1 MKRYLLPLL
10 LTFISLAS
18 GMSLY
23 AAAEPICAGQLGSSN
38 NIALTRW
45 ETDATTGDVL
55 ITIYNRGEAADE
67 AKPTRWRDRGMAEDI
82 TTGSGWALFIDNTE
96 VDISEYFE
104 KEYTK
109 PTSQATAPAV
119 YKLKLK
125 AGKTVPTGS
134 IIDFH
139 KTHTAS
145 KNICWWT
152 PTATNAYGKY
162 SFEYEYGS
170 TCASDI
176 TAPENIAL
184 SNTNVLTFDAVSGAE
199 SYNLYIYYLGTLIH
213 SQEITSGTTLTRPMM
228 LGGTYVLKLTAVDE
242 NSTESDESEGLD
254 WVLSDLS
261 TDEADLESSE
271 YCSYSIGSG
280 TGLAAMTW
288 ETDEDGNIKISISG
302 DASTTW
308 RGTAFKG
315 VANFK
320 VGNVNASA
328 FFTEN
333 YTTNTTIYQLKKKS
347 GVIIA
352 LGDTITFN
360 GDVQW
365 KTENSGNAYLLGQ
378 KYKYTYG
385 TVCNEPDVL
394 TTYTLSCGQEIIAVG
409 GNVALTLTSLNQK
422 GTAMDV
428 TTEYTISPSDAGH
441 ITNGVYYADKKGLV
455 TITATGQKDEAD
467 EKSSEIHLF
476 AYPTPNLAK
485 AKAVECND
493 GAYDSWIGQANN
505 SPINTPALIVNEKL
519 GDNNYWQGYPLNE
532 GNTGDHDAWVIIDL
546 EKVYDIDLV
555 QVCFF
560 GNASS
565 KKYRLDFS
573 IDKSDWTTAYS
584 YNKTETTRDRKDNW
598 YSNTTDNKEVR
609 YVRFFSEEVNTT
621 ANANG
626 LKLAEIYVY
635 GELSADTEAPVMV
648 SASYSDVTINSVVIS
663 VSATDNTVVTG
674 YRLKGDKTGDYTA
687 TDGAFTVDGLLSGKT
702 YSINVY
708 ALDQAGNESANYK
721 TVTFTTEGDT
731 PVAGAVNLAEGK
743 TATAGSSEGGN
754 TADKAVDGDKT
765 SANSRWGN
773 YGKVADAPENNWWQV
788 DLAKAYSLDS
798 VKITWQHYPDYN
810 GIVIRGSY
818 DGSHWFDIV
827 DTGEKYATNAVQ
839 TIEMPE
845 GAAARYVRIAN
856 RTGSGTS
863 KWFMS
868 FYEFEVYGTG
878 GTYVMNLTE
887 NSDNSANITEF
898 NNATVV
904 ATLDRS
910 FLAGTDWYTLCL
922 PFDMSDS
929 QLKATFG
936 AAYRLGKL
944 VGSYWKGAESL
955 FLEFDYVNHL
965 EAGMPYV
972 MRPSQDTVF
981 PVISNVVV
989 NAAPPIENRQGTA
1002 ATMVGIYGPYQIPSD
1017 YYFLGANN
1025 YLLQN
1030 NNGSSMRGFRAYFKF
1045 EQQLP
1050 GNARAR
1056 IVMRSDQT
1064 TIATSLEQTIKPVQA
1079 EKFFQNG
1086 QLLIRKNG
1094 TIYTVLGIKAE

>member
-1 MKRYLLPLL
+1 MKKLHVNIVLTLFLLS
-10 LTFISLAS
+10 FSVAS
-18 GMSLY
+18 Y
-23 AAAEPICAGQLGSSN
+23 AAAGPICAGQLGSGNS
-38 NIALTRW
+38 IAYTRW

-55 ITIYNRGEAADE
+55 ITIYNPGEAADE
-67 AKPTRWRDRGMAEDI
+67 AKPTRWRDRGMADDI
-82 TTGSGWALFIDNTE
+82 TTSSGWALFIDNTE

-109 PTSQATAPAV
+109 STNQATAPAV

-152 PTATNAYGKY
+152 PTANNAYSKY

-170 TCASDI
+170 TCESDI

-288 ETDEDGNIKISISG
+288 ETDEDGNINISISG

-333 YTTNTTIYQLKKKS
+333 YTTGSTIYQMKKKS

-352 LGDTITFN
+352 IGDTITFN

-394 TTYTLSCGQEIIAVG
+394 TTYTLSAGVAVAKVG
-409 GNVALTLTSLNQK
+409 TNVPLTVVSKNQK
-422 GTAMDV
+422 GTDMDV
-428 TTEYTISPSDAGH
+428 TTEYTISPADGGT
-441 ITNGVYYADKKGLV
+441 ITDGVFVASKKGLV
-455 TITATGQKDEAD
+455 TITATAQKGEED
-467 EKSSEIHLF
+467 EKSSEITIF
-476 AYPTPNLAK
+476 AYTGSNLAK
-485 AKAVECND
+485 DKAKECNSTAYT
-493 GAYDSWIGQANN
+493 GALEDPYLMNQPTLA
-505 SPINTPALIVNEKL
+505 VNEKT
-519 GDNNYWQGYPLNE
+519 GNNNYWQGYPLNADNDISAE
-532 GNTGDHDAWVIIDL
+532 FDAWITLDL
-546 EKVYDIDLV
+546 GGYYDIDLV
-555 QVCFF
+555 QVVFF
-560 GNASS
+560 GSASS
-565 KKYRLDFS
+565 IKYHVDFS
-573 IDKSDWTTAYS
+573 FDYENWTTAYS
-584 YNKTETTRDRKDNW
+584 YNQANNTRDRVDNW

-609 YVRFFSEEVNTT
+609 YIRLWSEQVS
-621 ANANG
+621 NAYG
-626 LKLAEIYVY
+626 MKLAEIYVY
-635 GELSADTEAPVMV
+635 GALSADTEAPVMV
-648 SASYSDVTINSVVIS
+648 SAAYSDVTTNSVVLS

-687 TDGAFTVDGLLSGKT
+687 TDGAFTVDGLLSGKA

-721 TVTFTTEGDT
+721 TVTFTTEGDA

-827 DTGEKYATNAVQ
+827 EYTGEKYVTNAVQ

-863 KWFMS
+863 KWYMS
-868 FYEFEVYGTG
+868 FFEVEVYGTG
-878 GTYVMNLTE
+878 GAYTMSLAEKTNNSSVIAE
-887 NSDNSANITEF
+887 N
-898 NNATVV
+898 NNGMVI

-910 FLAGTDWYTLCL
+910 FNAGTLYTLCL
-922 PFDMSDS
+922 PFDVSAEQMTE
-929 QLKATFG
+929 TFG
-936 AAYRLGKL
+936 TGYELHKL
-944 VGSYWKGAESL
+944 VSSERKSNNDVLLNFSIMGNMEAGKPYLFRSAQDVTSPVVFSGVTVDASASTTITTALFKMVGYYNLYPAQTEDL
-955 FLEFDYVNHL
+955 FL
-965 EAGMPYV
+965 G
-972 MRPSQDTVF
+972 SDTYLHK
-981 PVISNVVV
+981 SS
-989 NAAPPIENRQGTA
+989 
-1002 ATMVGIYGPYQIPSD
+1002 ATSY
-1017 YYFLGANN
+1017 A
-1025 YLLQN
+1025 
-1030 NNGSSMRGFRAYFKF
+1030 FRAYFRF
-1045 EQQLP
+1045 VEPNVQ
-1050 GNARAR
+1050 GVRARAVLQGANAPTE
-1056 IVMRSDQT
+1056 IDLLDETDVPQT
-1064 TIATSLEQTIKPVQA
+1064 HKLLR
-1079 EKFFQNG
+1079 NG
-1086 QLLIRKNG
+1086 QIVIIRDGVMYNA
-1094 TIYTVLGIKAE
+1094 LGQRVE